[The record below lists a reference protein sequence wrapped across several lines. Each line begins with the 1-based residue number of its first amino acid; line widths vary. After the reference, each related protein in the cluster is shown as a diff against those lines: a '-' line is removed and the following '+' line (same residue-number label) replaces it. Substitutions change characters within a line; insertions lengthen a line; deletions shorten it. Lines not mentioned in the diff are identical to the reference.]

1 MLALYPEIEPY
12 KTEYLAVEAPHELY
26 IEQCGNPD
34 GIPVLFLHGGP
45 GAGCMPF
52 HRQFYDPDVY
62 RIILF
67 DQRGA
72 GKSRPHAH
80 LEGNTTQALVDDI
93 ETIREHLNIDKWLVF
108 GGSWGSTLAL
118 VYAETY
124 PQRVTGL
131 ILRGIFLC
139 RPADIYWFY
148 QYGASQIFPEF
159 WQDYLAPIPEDDRH
173 DLVSAYYERLTS
185 EDESVRLEAARAWS
199 MWEGRTISL
208 MPCQDT
214 DAIFGDPQFALAM
227 ARIECHYFMHDSF
240 LQENQIMRDA
250 YKLKA
255 IPTVIVHGRYDVVC
269 AVDNATTLY
278 AVMPHAD
285 LHIIS
290 DAGHAAS
297 ETGIIDALVS
307 ATRDFA
313 RKLQA

>member
-1 MLALYPEIEPY
+1 MLNLYPEIEPY
-12 KTEYLAVEAPHELY
+12 KTEYLSVESPHELY
-26 IEQCGNPD
+26 IEQCGNPE

-45 GAGCMPF
+45 GAGCMSF
-52 HRQFYDPDVY
+52 HRRFYDPAIY

-80 LEGNTTQALVDDI
+80 LEGNTTQALVNDI
-93 ETIREHLNIDKWLVF
+93 ESIREYLDIDRWLVF

-124 PQRVTGL
+124 PQCVSGL

-159 WQDYLAPIPEDDRH
+159 WQDYLAPIPEEERF
-173 DLVSAYYERLTS
+173 DLVNAYYERLTS
-185 EDESVRLEAARAWS
+185 GDESVRLEAARAWS

-208 MPCQDT
+208 VPCRDT

-240 LQENQIMRDA
+240 LQENQIMQDA
-250 YKLKA
+250 YKLKDIA
-255 IPTVIVHGRYDVVC
+255 TVIVHGRYDVVC
-269 AVDNATTLY
+269 AVDNATALH

-285 LHIIS
+285 LHIIP

-297 ETGIIDALVS
+297 EPGIVDALVS

-313 RKLQA
+313 RKLRA